1 MKRDWLYQQRDPAA
15 AVGAVLIMGGLWLAG
30 HHMPARKALPA
41 LSDDMVVR
49 MEELNEPMPVA
60 PSAPPAPMT
69 PVQPTPKMAPTP
81 TPVQKAPTPTP
92 TPVATPTPTP
102 TPSPS
107 PAPAPAPSP
116 APAVAAA
123 PAHPAPVAV
132 PAPAPAQPRPV
143 ASSRNLEDKYSAQ
156 VIAYLH
162 SIKRYPTSRDARQLR
177 PAGTVT
183 LWLEI
188 DRAGQLMDTGVESSS
203 GSMVLDQQ
211 ALRTVRSG
219 RYPVFPQEAY
229 QGQNQHR
236 FLVQLEYVPP
246 EES

>member
-1 MKRDWLYQQRDPAA
+1 MKHDWLFQQRDPAA
-15 AVGAVLIMGGLWLAG
+15 MVGAVLILGGLWLAW
-30 HHMPARKALPA
+30 HHMPARRAAPA
-41 LSDDMVVR
+41 HADEMVVR
-49 MEELNEPMPVA
+49 MEDLPV
-60 PSAPPAPMT
+60 PVTPPAPPAPVT
-69 PVQPTPKMAPTP
+69 PAQPTPKPVSTP
-81 TPVQKAPTPTP
+81 TPVQKVAAPTP
-92 TPVATPTPTP
+92 TPVATPSPT
-102 TPSPS
+102 

-116 APAVAAA
+116 APAAA
-123 PAHPAPVAV
+123 PVAQAPAPHPAPVAT
-132 PAPAPAQPRPV
+132 PTPAPAQPRPV
-143 ASSRNLEDKYSAQ
+143 AASRNLEDKYSAQ
-156 VIAYLH
+156 IIAYLH

-188 DRAGQLMDTGVESSS
+188 DRTGQLMDTGVEATS
-203 GSMVLDQQ
+203 GSIVIDQQ